1 MATIMIMAQGA
12 MNTDDYGIR
21 GIIYACFGREFYG
34 SPFGKYRKLFSVTGN
49 QQKKHDRMLA
59 WTEATPGMFFRLVS
73 INQANGILD
82 LFNFLTSAKDYEWQ
96 MWM

>member
-34 SPFGKYRKLFSVTGN
+34 SPFGKNRKLFSVTGN
-49 QQKKHDRMLA
+49 QQKNTIECL
-59 WTEATPGMFFRLVS
+59 PGLRQLLGCFFV
-73 INQANGILD
+73 
-82 LFNFLTSAKDYEWQ
+82 LFL
-96 MWM
+96 

>member
-1 MATIMIMAQGA
+1 
-12 MNTDDYGIR
+12 
-21 GIIYACFGREFYG
+21 
-34 SPFGKYRKLFSVTGN
+34 
-49 QQKKHDRMLA
+49 MLA

-96 MWM
+96 MWMKASNGAETLAHSIAVRLGPDEEKRFIVNGATIVNRENMARNIFQDDDK